1 MILLPT
7 AYLGNLQYYS
17 KLLSGEACIDLHE
30 HYLKQSYRNRC
41 DILSA
46 GGVMS
51 LTVPV
56 YHTGGVGTPTREIR
70 IDYSK
75 RWQHRHWQAIVSAY
89 RGSPYFAHYEEH
101 FAPLYRQRF
110 DLLAELNDTLQRTVL
125 HLLDPS
131 GGAAARIGYTDR
143 YVSPSVPSDPQM
155 AASMAS
161 SVLGANGDAG
171 VGAGQGGA
179 SLMPSPTM
187 AGLAGGLQLADHGF
201 LAVRQHP
208 GDHSVPHRPALP
220 MASAVRWLSPVS
232 MMTLRPMACSSR
244 MARGCPLDGVGHRD
258 DTQQTACAAK
268 EQRGLTPAP
277 RAQLLPVPARPGTVT
292 LVPVKAALPP
302 KDLLA
307 VQLGAQAVARQ
318 SCKVGHLRGVQLL
331 CFGIGQHSAAS
342 GCSLL
347 HSSAAP
353 GSAVRSQSRR
363 RRAGCR

>member
-143 YVSPSVPSDPQM
+143 YVSPSVPSDPQ
-155 AASMAS
+155 
-161 SVLGANGDAG
+161 
-171 VGAGQGGA
+171 GQGH
-179 SLMPSPTM
+179 T
-187 AGLAGGLQLADHGF
+187 
-201 LAVRQHP
+201 P
-208 GDHSVPHRPALP
+208 GH
-220 MASAVRWLSPVS
+220 LSPQTGPEIQTTAPPGHGTPCRKPGRHRICNIRH
-232 MMTLRPMACSSR
+232 TLQSRARPLRRLPPVALAQTPIEPSR
-244 MARGCPLDGVGHRD
+244 PDLRRTAVLPGFFRPPAVCREPFGNRPIVLRGPGRRGHPPGRPSEI
-258 DTQQTACAAK
+258 T
-268 EQRGLTPAP
+268 GLT
-277 RAQLLPVPARPGTVT
+277 LPITYFPGTTPNIRPYVPAR
-292 LVPVKAALPP
+292 
-302 KDLLA
+302 
-307 VQLGAQAVARQ
+307 
-318 SCKVGHLRGVQLL
+318 
-331 CFGIGQHSAAS
+331 
-342 GCSLL
+342 
-347 HSSAAP
+347 
-353 GSAVRSQSRR
+353 
-363 RRAGCR
+363 